1 MTVLVTGSRGRV
13 AATLLGLLD
22 AAGVRA
28 RAGSKNPADLAPPPG
43 VDTVRCDL
51 TDPAT
56 FDTALKGVEAVF
68 LYAEAAHV
76 GTFADR
82 ARAAGVEHVVLLSS
96 SSVLAPDAE
105 ENAVAASHLA
115 VERALSAAAET
126 GAFEATHLRPG
137 AFATNAL
144 QWARSIK
151 DGHGPALPYPHAY
164 GDPIHER
171 DVAEAA
177 FAVLTE
183 PRLRGSSYVLTG
195 PESLDFTDQLAILA
209 EVTGRP
215 APYTTVTPEEWKNS
229 VAGFVPEPFADALL
243 SYWSSHDGRPTPLT
257 RTVETLTGHE
267 PRTFTTWAKDHAD
280 AFRPVVGS
288 RSAGA
293 ERVGTTD
300 PRPAG
305 ARGSRA

>member
-22 AAGVRA
+22 AAGIRA

-43 VDTVRCDL
+43 VDAVRCDL

-56 FDTALKGVEAVF
+56 FDTALKGVDAVF
-68 LYAEAAHV
+68 LYADAAHADA
-76 GTFADR
+76 FADR

-105 ENAVAASHLA
+105 ENAIAASHLA
-115 VERALSAAAET
+115 AERALSAAAET
-126 GAFEATHLRPG
+126 GAFETTHLRPG

-144 QWARSIK
+144 QWARALK
-151 DGHGPALPYPHAY
+151 DGHGPALPYPHAHS
-164 GDPIHER
+164 DPIHER

-183 PRLRGSSYVLTG
+183 PRPRGSSYVLTG
-195 PESLDFTDQLAILA
+195 PESLDFTEQLAILA

-215 APYTTVTPEEWKNS
+215 APYTTVTPEEWKRS
-229 VAGFVPEPFADALL
+229 VAAFVPEPFADALL
-243 SYWSSHDGRPTPLT
+243 SSWSSHDGRPTPLT
-257 RTVETLTGHE
+257 RTVEDLTGH
-267 PRTFTTWAKDHAD
+267 PARPFATWATDHAD
-280 AFRPVVGS
+280 SFRP
-288 RSAGA
+288 
-293 ERVGTTD
+293 
-300 PRPAG
+300 
-305 ARGSRA
+305 

>member
-13 AATLLGLLD
+13 ASTLIGLLD
-22 AAGVRA
+22 AAGIKA
-28 RAGSKNPADLAPPPG
+28 RAGSKNPADLSPPPG

-56 FDTALKGVEAVF
+56 FDAALEGIDSVF

-82 ARAAGVEHVVLLSS
+82 ARAAGVEHIALLSS
-96 SSVLAPDAE
+96 SSVLAPDAAG
-105 ENAVAASHLA
+105 NAIAASHLA
-115 VERALSAAAET
+115 AERALSAAAES
-126 GAFEATHLRPG
+126 GAFEATHLQPG

-144 QWARSIK
+144 QWAWALK

-183 PRLRGSSYVLTG
+183 PRLRGSSYLLTG
-195 PESLDFTDQLAILA
+195 PESLDFTEQLAIVA

-215 APYTTVTPEEWKNS
+215 APYTAVTPEEWKKS
-229 VAGFVPEPFADALL
+229 VAAYIPEQFADALL
-243 SYWSSHDGRPTPLT
+243 SYWASHDGRPTPLT
-257 RTVETLTGHE
+257 RTIEALTGH
-267 PRTFTTWAKDHAD
+267 PARTFATWATDHAE
-280 AFRPVVGS
+280 AFRP
-288 RSAGA
+288 
-293 ERVGTTD
+293 
-300 PRPAG
+300 
-305 ARGSRA
+305 